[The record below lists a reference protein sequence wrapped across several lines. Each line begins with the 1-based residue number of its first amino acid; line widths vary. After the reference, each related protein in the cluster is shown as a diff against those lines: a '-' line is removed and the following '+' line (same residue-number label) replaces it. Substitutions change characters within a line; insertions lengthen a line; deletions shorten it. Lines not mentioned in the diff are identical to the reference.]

1 MPIQAALAEVAA
13 LVVASLAD
21 PCLVVAFLAAAY
33 LAASSLVSRNRSLA
47 AQSREEVDPQ
57 EEADHLEEA
66 VVQRPFELIIHSF
79 GGRG

>member
-1 MPIQAALAEVAA
+1 VPIQAALAALAV

-21 PCLVVAFLAAAY
+21 PCLVVAFLVAEY
-33 LAASSLVSRNRSLA
+33 LAASSLVSHIRSLA
-47 AQSREEVDPQ
+47 GQSRVEVDPQ

-66 VVQRPFELIIHSF
+66 VVHRPFELISHSF